1 MTTAKPGTWKSD
13 TGDGYFGSPLRGLSE
28 KIRHHAGEFRERA
41 LFIGARARNS
51 ARRTPP
57 PTLPGST
64 LQRA

>member
-1 MTTAKPGTWKSD
+1 MQDAKAA
-13 TGDGYFGSPLRGLSE
+13 E

>member
-1 MTTAKPGTWKSD
+1 MTTAKTGTWKSD
-13 TGDGYFGSPLRGLSE
+13 TGDGYFGSPLRGLAE

-41 LFIGARARNS
+41 LFIRARARNS
-51 ARRTPP
+51 ARRMPP

>member
-13 TGDGYFGSPLRGLSE
+13 TGDGYFGSPLRGLSD

-41 LFIGARARNS
+41 LFIRARARNS

-57 PTLPGST
+57 PTSPGST

>member
-1 MTTAKPGTWKSD
+1 MTTAKSGTWKSA

-41 LFIGARARNS
+41 LFIRARNP
-51 ARRTPP
+51 ARRTIP